1 MNLKAHLHPAR
12 LVGISCFARLV
23 GISCCNT
30 LTEFLQRAKTG
41 SKSLQPIFQEKSR
54 LNFGRS
60 CISHSISS
68 FLSPY
73 LITRAVLVQNVNLL
87 KMSFHP

>member
-30 LTEFLQRAKTG
+30 LTEFLQRGKTG

-54 LNFGRS
+54 LNFG
-60 CISHSISS
+60 
-68 FLSPY
+68 
-73 LITRAVLVQNVNLL
+73 
-87 KMSFHP
+87 